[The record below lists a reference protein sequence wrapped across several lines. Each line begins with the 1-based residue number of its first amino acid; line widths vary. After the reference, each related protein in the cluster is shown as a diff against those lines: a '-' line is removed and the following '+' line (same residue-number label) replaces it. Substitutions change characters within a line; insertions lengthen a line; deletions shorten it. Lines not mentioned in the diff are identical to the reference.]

1 MTLPSLA
8 PYQQEAHDFL
18 LTHQRA
24 ALFMGLGLGKT
35 ATTIAALHSGLLL
48 GQINAALVV
57 APLRVC
63 NLTWPAELEKW
74 GFPFRVAS
82 LRRPEGW
89 YALAKGEAQVYLIN
103 YEALPK
109 LVEHHLARNLRPAFD
124 CVVFDELTRAKNH
137 NSKRINALRRRL
149 GAVPTRWGLTGT
161 PTPNSYM
168 ELFAQIRL
176 LDDGKRL
183 GPAFEAFKRTYFEAT
198 DYMEYDWKP
207 KAGSKEAIQKRI
219 ADMTLTMR
227 TTDYLDLPE
236 MTEHDVEVSMPP
248 EARKLYEYAEKE
260 ALLQLEKG
268 DVVIANAAVLA
279 GKLLQ
284 IASGAVYDA
293 DSMAAPLHD
302 AKVQALRPLLRSGPL
317 MVACNYVHERT
328 RIRAAY
334 PQAVDFADAKTDR
347 QQVALAEQW
356 NAGKVP
362 LLMADPRS
370 IGHGLNLQHGGC
382 RVCWFSPTYSR
393 ELYDQMNAR
402 LFRRG
407 QTDPVQ
413 VYRLLC
419 NNSIDDAVVETL
431 RNRGE
436 DQQALL
442 AALRNLQLM
451 RK

>member
-1 MTLPSLA
+1 MTPLTLA
-8 PYQQEAHDFL
+8 PYQQEAHNFL
-18 LTHQRA
+18 LSHQRA

-35 ATTIAALHSGLLL
+35 ATTIAALDSALLL
-48 GQINAALVV
+48 GQIRAALVV

-63 NLTWPAELEKW
+63 NLTWPAELAKW
-74 GFPFRVAS
+74 GFPYKVAS
-82 LRRPEGW
+82 LRKPDGW
-89 YALAKGEAQVYLIN
+89 ESLQRGDAQIYLIN

-109 LVEHHLARNLRPAFD
+109 LVETHLARNLRPAFD

-149 GAVPTRWGLTGT
+149 TSVPTRWGLTGT

-183 GPAFEAFKRTYFEAT
+183 GPAFEAFKRTYFEAA
-198 DYMEYDWKP
+198 DYMEYDWRP
-207 KAGSKEAIQKRI
+207 KSGSQEAIQKRI

-236 MTEHDVEVSMPP
+236 MTEHDIEVSMPP
-248 EARKLYEYAEKE
+248 EVRKLYDYAEKE

-284 IASGAVYDA
+284 IASGAVYD
-293 DSMAAPLHD
+293 DQRGVETLHD

-317 MVACNYVHERT
+317 LLACNYVHERE
-328 RIRAAY
+328 RVRKAY

-356 NAGKVP
+356 NAGKLP

-370 IGHGLNLQHGGC
+370 IGHGLNLQHGGS
-382 RVCWFSPTYSR
+382 RVAWFSPTYSR

-407 QTDPVQ
+407 QTEPVQ

-419 NNSIDDAVVETL
+419 NNCIDDAVIETL

-451 RK
+451 RR